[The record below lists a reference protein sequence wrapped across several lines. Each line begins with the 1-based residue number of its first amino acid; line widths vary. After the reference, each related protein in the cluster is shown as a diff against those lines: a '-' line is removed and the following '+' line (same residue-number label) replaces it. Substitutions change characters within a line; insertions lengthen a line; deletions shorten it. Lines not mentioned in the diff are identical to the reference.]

1 MPTISRLLRSVT
13 LLLALLSAVV
23 LGNEREAACEMHGLG
38 AMRAPA
44 PRATTHH
51 SAGHATASAPSGGHD
66 HHGTR
71 GQACCCIDDCS
82 PAVVVASAPTTPT
95 LLVAFVAA
103 QPRRIFDERS
113 AQAAPP
119 EPDRLLPFANGP
131 PAGRLL

>member
-1 MPTISRLLRSVT
+1 MPAISRLLRSAA

-23 LGNEREAACEMHGLG
+23 LGNAREAACEMHGLG

-44 PRATTHH
+44 SAGGHH
-51 SAGHATASAPSGGHD
+51 DAGHASPATTPAGH
-66 HHGTR
+66 HHAA
-71 GQACCCIDDCS
+71 GQKCCCIDECAPS
-82 PAVVVASAPTTPT
+82 VAVATAPATPT
-95 LLVAFVAA
+95 LLVALVDA

-113 AQAAPP
+113 AQTAPP

>member
-1 MPTISRLLRSVT
+1 MPTLSRLLRSVT

-38 AMRAPA
+38 GMRAPTA
-44 PRATTHH
+44 GSVAHH
-51 SAGHATASAPSGGHD
+51 GAGHATASAPRGDHEHQGAHD
-66 HHGTR
+66 
-71 GQACCCIDDCS
+71 QACCCIDDCS
-82 PAVVVASAPTTPT
+82 PVVVAVSAPVTPT

-103 QPRRIFDERS
+103 QPRRIFDEGS
-113 AQAAPP
+113 AQIAPP